1 MRRVERTLRENRKV
15 TPTQSPKKSGIK
27 KSGLIGGFTLCVG
40 TPKLDDC
47 DEVTFSGYT
56 NGYTKKVWILKNY
69 TFFCTKKSVEFEK
82 LHFSHAKKGVKFEKI
97 TLLSSSVASL
107 FLSLSHCPPTHPTNP
122 QPFFF
127 LFPEADSIPRPSV
140 YQPSVLPAIPEGLMN
155 IDYPNQTTTQGHH
168 RIKCFQVS
176 CPSR

>member
-1 MRRVERTLRENRKV
+1 M
-15 TPTQSPKKSGIK
+15 IK
-27 KSGLIGGFTLCVG
+27 KSGLIGVFTLCAS

-47 DEVTFSGYT
+47 EEVTFSGYT

-82 LHFSHAKKGVKFEKI
+82 SHFSHPKKGVKFEKI
-97 TLLSSSVASL
+97 TLLSPQPPGPRFPP
-107 FLSLSHCPPTHPTNP
+107 FLSLPLSPAPLPVPQPLPADPTNP

-127 LFPEADSIPRPSV
+127 HDADSIPRPSV

-155 IDYPNQTTTQGHH
+155 TDYPNQTNTQGQH
-168 RIKCFQVS
+168 RINCFQVS
-176 CPSR
+176 FTLRSHLWSHFKSP